1 MKVLKCHKF
10 VLEVEMDKKAE
21 IIPSKKLF
29 YSVHCLLYRNCHII
43 DTPFQKLL

>member
-21 IIPSKKLF
+21 IIPSKKYF
-29 YSVHCLLYRNCHII
+29 YSIV
-43 DTPFQKLL
+43 